1 MTEISLHKVVFLD
14 TNVLHFVGLYLARA
28 KECGLF
34 PFGGDDAAAEK
45 HLRSMTEADLA
56 KSLGKGLRVVRS
68 LRRDNPRVEYS
79 TASELELLAGRAKGK
94 AIEKAAAEGVPDRM
108 WSRLGEKDV
117 AERLR
122 ASDFTQIARGVDR
135 LGGMLQDA
143 GIDATVSNTDRGRD
157 VLAIAK
163 EVMGLVC
170 LSVIDS
176 VIYAEAIAAQ
186 ADHMISADDY
196 LRETVRRVKKEV
208 SPEGTGARLQERVAV
223 LLSRDPGSVTLP
235 DAEPLPGK
243 GGKGH

>member
-1 MTEISLHKVVFLD
+1 MTATSLCKVVFLD
-14 TNVLHFVGLYLARA
+14 TNVLHFVSLYLSRA
-28 KECGLF
+28 KDRGLF
-34 PFGGDDAAAEK
+34 PFGGDAATAEK
-45 HLRSMTEADLA
+45 YLNSMTEAALA
-56 KSLGKGLRVVRS
+56 KSLGKGLRVVIS

-108 WSRLGEKDV
+108 WSRLGEKEI
-117 AERLR
+117 AERLS
-122 ASDFTQIARGVDR
+122 ASDFSQIAEGVDG
-135 LGGMLQDA
+135 LSGMLQEA
-143 GIDATVSNTDRGRD
+143 GIDATVSNTDRGRE

-163 EVMGLVC
+163 EVMGLVY

-186 ADHMISADDY
+186 ADQMISADDY
-196 LRETVRRVKKEV
+196 LGKTVRRIKKEV
-208 SPEGTGARLQERVAV
+208 SPEGRGAQLQERVAV

-243 GGKGH
+243 GDNGH

>member
-1 MTEISLHKVVFLD
+1 MTGTSLRKVVFLD
-14 TNVLHFVGLYLARA
+14 TNVLHFVGLYLSRA
-28 KECGLF
+28 KERGLF
-34 PFGGDDAAAEK
+34 PFGGDEAAAEK
-45 HLRSMTEADLA
+45 DLSSMTAADLA
-56 KSLGKGLRVVRS
+56 KSLGKGLRVVMS

-108 WSRLGEKDV
+108 LSRLGEKDI

-122 ASDFTQIARGVDR
+122 ISDFTQIAEGVDG
-135 LGGMLQDA
+135 LSSMLQDA

-163 EVMGLVC
+163 EVMGLVY

-186 ADHMISADDY
+186 ADQMISADDY
-196 LRETVRRVKKEV
+196 LRRTVHRIKKDV
-208 SPEGTGARLQERVAV
+208 SAKATRARLQERVAV

-235 DAEPLPGK
+235 DSEPVPSQ

>member
-1 MTEISLHKVVFLD
+1 MMATSLRKVVFLD
-14 TNVLHFVGLYLARA
+14 TNVLHFVGLYLSRA
-28 KECGLF
+28 KERGLF
-34 PFGGDDAAAEK
+34 PFGGDETAAEEHVK
-45 HLRSMTEADLA
+45 SMTGADLA

-108 WSRLGEKDV
+108 WSRLGEKDI

-122 ASDFTQIARGVDR
+122 ASDFTQIAGGVDR
-135 LGGMLQDA
+135 FSGMFQDA
-143 GIDATVSNTDRGRD
+143 GIDATVSSADHGRD

-163 EVMGLVC
+163 EVMGLVY

-186 ADHMISADDY
+186 ADHIVSADDY
-196 LRETVRRVKKEV
+196 LRKTVHRVKNEV
-208 SPEGTGARLQERVAV
+208 SPEGTGAKLQERVAV
-223 LLSRDPGSVTLP
+223 LLSRDPKSVTLP
-235 DAEPLPGK
+235 GAEALPQ
-243 GGKGH
+243 

>member
-1 MTEISLHKVVFLD
+1 MTATLLRKVVFLD
-14 TNVLHFVGLYLARA
+14 TNVLHFVGLYLSQA
-28 KECGLF
+28 KERGLF
-34 PFGGDDAAAEK
+34 PFGGDVAAAEK
-45 HLRSMTEADLA
+45 YLSSMTEADLA
-56 KSLGKGLRVVRS
+56 KSLGKGLRVVMS

-108 WSRLGEKDV
+108 WSRLGEKDI

-122 ASDFTQIARGVDR
+122 SSDFTRIAGGVDR
-135 LGGMLQDA
+135 LGGMFQDA

-163 EVMGLVC
+163 EVMGLVY

-186 ADHMISADDY
+186 ADQMISADDY
-196 LRETVRRVKKEV
+196 LRRTVHRIKEDV
-208 SPEGTGARLQERVAV
+208 SAKGTRARLQERVAV
-223 LLSRDPGSVTLP
+223 LLSRDPGSVILP
-235 DAEPLPGK
+235 DSEPVPSQ